1 MQQWHQRIAGVLS
14 TLALGVVMTACG
26 GAQKAAEPAP
36 TPPPPPAPVAAPP
49 PAPAPPQDSV
59 AYFLGSYTATS
70 PDGKQQFGKST
81 YVVKRSMLP
90 ASRTIVEEVKRDNF
104 ASVTTLRQR
113 GDSPVFDVT
122 DATGTFSGTVT
133 FAGNPYGPSSWNYL
147 ITIIKTGQIISG
159 SGSLT
164 NAGIQT
170 NKLISEANGKES
182 ARALEQLAPS
192 TEAANAAAAAAMR
205 PPR

>member
-14 TLALGVVMTACG
+14 TLSLGVVMTACG

-36 TPPPPPAPVAAPP
+36 TPPPPAQVAAPP

-59 AYFLGSYTATS
+59 AFYLGSYTATS

-81 YVVKRSMLP
+81 YVVKRSVLP

-113 GDSPVFDVT
+113 GDTPVFDVS
-122 DATGTFSGTVT
+122 DATGAFTGTVT
-133 FAGNPYGPSSWNYL
+133 FSGNPYGPSSWTYL
-147 ITIIKTGQIISG
+147 ITITKTGQIISG
-159 SGSLT
+159 TGALT

-192 TEAANAAAAAAMR
+192 TEAANAGAAAAMR